1 MHNFIFRTWMIHL
14 ESIEHDYIMS
24 VLQAHTSLVH
34 LGKHQYQDEH
44 LYFSALMTY
53 LNSVHGLQFP
63 PDQHW
68 FCSIATAVL
77 LAASMS
83 STFFILSMT
92 FDRVYSIIRPHKAAS
107 FNTVK
112 RAKITIWFILMFS
125 CSFNIPYL
133 FIITNNGPEC
143 VTDLV
148 QFEKKFFFWLSYVVQ
163 FVIPFLSLLSMNS
176 VIIHTLRTRSLFK
189 ISNNEAQAQ
198 GQNKSQSQNKSQ
210 MSKSKSTETQ
220 IYLILLLVAFSF
232 FILITPLYAFNLYV
246 QFVDFTKSPKAFAE
260 FYIFFQIMHK
270 MYFTNNAINFFL
282 YVISGQKFRTD
293 LINLFKR
300 REQKFNEVSQVGKLS
315 KGTS

>member
-1 MHNFIFRTWMIHL
+1 M
-14 ESIEHDYIMS
+14 
-24 VLQAHTSLVH
+24 
-34 LGKHQYQDEH
+34 
-44 LYFSALMTY
+44 MTY
-53 LNSVHGLQFP
+53 LNSVHGLQFL

-68 FCSIATAVL
+68 FCAIATAVL
-77 LAASMS
+77 WAYTLS

-112 RAKITIWFILMFS
+112 RAKVTIDFILMFS

-143 VTDLV
+143 VTDHV
-148 QFEKKFFFWLSYVVQ
+148 KFEKKFFFWLSYVVQ
-163 FVIPFLSLLSMNS
+163 FVIPFLSLLFMNS
-176 VIIHTLRTRSLFK
+176 VIIHTLRTRSLLK

-198 GQNKSQSQNKSQ
+198 GRSQSQGQGQGQNQK
-210 MSKSKSTETQ
+210 SKSKSTETQ

-270 MYFTNNAINFFL
+270 VYFTNNAINFLL
-282 YVISGQKFRTD
+282 YVISGQKFRSD
-293 LINLFKR
+293 LINLFKCSNGVPT
-300 REQKFNEVSQVGKLS
+300 EMSMSNLS
-315 KGTS
+315 VNNTKISAIDVPSANSD